1 MPDPTHVRLHHQFVA
16 LVDMYLHAKNQL
28 YTSKSFCDL
37 LKAFLHLIREV
48 DFSQT
53 FGFNKI
59 VTVIMMHDLNPKY
72 LHINRLIFFQNLK
85 NPIFGVF
92 WGIIPR
98 MFFPKNLVTSVF

>member
-72 LHINRLIFFQNLK
+72 LHINRLIFFSKSQK
-85 NPIFGVF
+85 PYF
-92 WGIIPR
+92 WGVLGHYP
-98 MFFPKNLVTSVF
+98 